1 MPTACAR
8 PRTAHRRAL
17 SCLAALL
24 AYGGFASPAR
34 AQSVTHGPILG
45 RVSSDGIGIWARTN
59 RPGAFRVRY
68 GTSADSLQRASAPV
82 ATGLARDNTG
92 WAHLTGLQPG
102 TEYFYRLE
110 ADGDTPPVASFR
122 TLPHRSAYADDRHN
136 PRGLF
141 NFSFEFACGNKQLG
155 PDQPAFRTML
165 RDLGD
170 RVHFAIQNGDWLY
183 EEERDHPPS
192 EWLRQSGGA
201 SFPRLVDL
209 APTIVGVW
217 RNYKLYLERGADMA
231 AWHREVPSFFVFD
244 DHEILGD
251 VNGAGTIGLR
261 SRRAVF
267 RDIGVQGW
275 HDYLGWSN
283 PMEHDQGIFFGRARL
298 EAGNPVLR
306 DESGG
311 FEGLDLD
318 RAATLTVHWGEPDA
332 GVNEKELDDSGGDPN
347 AGVYEVGGILDDT
360 ALRLRPAP
368 PADSVSSYSIGRLN
382 YWSRSIANAE
392 FFFLDTRSHR
402 QLHDIRDPFKEGVSM
417 LGDRQKRWL
426 KAGMLVSEAD
436 FLFVISSVNLM
447 IPHVGPGM
455 GGPNKD
461 EAWTAV
467 AAERDELIEFW
478 DGLGKPVFVLT
489 GDLHN
494 SLAIEVSDNVW
505 EFASG
510 PHSSRNHPLVSEAG
524 RPANGPFD
532 SRGRTAQIRWSTFFL
547 DDSAPSGRERPV
559 FCVIRINNVFENPD
573 SEGRQRWVAY
583 PRPQAVI
590 QYYDGLTGDLLY
602 AESVLA
608 AHSRHE

>member
-1 MPTACAR
+1 MPPAR
-8 PRTAHRRAL
+8 VRSRTAQWQAL
-17 SCLAALL
+17 SLLAALV
-24 AYGGFASPAR
+24 ASCALVSPSR

-45 RVSSDGIGIWARTN
+45 RLSSEGIGIWARTG

-68 GTSADSLQRASAPV
+68 GTTAGSLDRLSAP
-82 ATGLARDNTG
+82 AETILDRDNTG
-92 WAHLTGLQPG
+92 WLLLKGLQPD
-102 TEYFYRLE
+102 TRYFYRLE
-110 ADGDTPPVASFR
+110 ADGATPPVASFR
-122 TLPHRSAYADDRHN
+122 TLPRAEAFLDDRHN

-165 RDLGD
+165 RELQN

-192 EWLRQSGGA
+192 AWLRQSGSA
-201 SFPRLVDL
+201 KFPRLVEI
-209 APTIVGVW
+209 APTIAGVW

-231 AWHREVPSFFVFD
+231 AWHREIPSFFVFD

-251 VNGAGTIGLR
+251 VNGTGTVGLR
-261 SRRAVF
+261 SRRAAF

-275 HDYLGWSN
+275 YDYLGWSN
-283 PMEHDQGIFFGRARL
+283 PVPHDQGIFFGKARL
-298 EAGNPVLR
+298 EAGSPVLR
-306 DESGG
+306 DEAGG
-311 FEGLDLD
+311 FEGVDLDL
-318 RAATLTVHWGEPDA
+318 AATLTVHWGEPDA
-332 GVNEKELDDSGGDPN
+332 GVNVKELDSRGGDPN
-347 AGVYEVGGILDDT
+347 AGVYEVERIIDDT
-360 ALRLRPAP
+360 SLELRPAP
-368 PADSVSSYSIGRLN
+368 RANSLSSYSIGRLN

-392 FFFLDTRSHR
+392 LFFLDTRSHR
-402 QLHDIRDPFKEGVSM
+402 QVHDIMDPFKKGVSM
-417 LGDRQKRWL
+417 LGGRQKRWL
-426 KAGMLVSEAD
+426 KDAMQKSEAD

-447 IPHVGPGM
+447 VPHVGPGM

-467 AAERDELIEFW
+467 AAERNELIDFW
-478 DGLGKPVFVLT
+478 DTLGKPVLVLT

-494 SLAIEVSDNVW
+494 SIAIRVTDNVW

-524 RPANGPFD
+524 RPANGRFD
-532 SRGRTAQIRWSTFFL
+532 SRGRIAEIRWSTFFL
-547 DDSAPSGRERPV
+547 DDGVPEGRNRPV
-559 FCVIRINNVFENPD
+559 YCVIRINNVFEVPD
-573 SEGRQRWVAY
+573 GEGRQRWVAY
-583 PRPQAVI
+583 PRPQAVV

-608 AHSRHE
+608 MGAEGG

>member
-1 MPTACAR
+1 MPPAR
-8 PRTAHRRAL
+8 ARSRTAHWRGFPV
-17 SCLAALL
+17 LAALAVSSAL
-24 AYGGFASPAR
+24 LPFGA
-34 AQSVTHGPILG
+34 AQQVTHGPILG
-45 RVSSDGIGIWARTN
+45 RLSSDGIGIWARTS
-59 RPGAFRVRY
+59 RPSAFRVRY
-68 GTSADSLQRASAPV
+68 GLAADSLDKVSAP
-82 ATGLARDNTG
+82 APTSLDRDNTG
-92 WAHLTGLQPG
+92 WIRLGGLEPG
-102 TEYFYRLE
+102 TRYFYRLE
-110 ADGDTPPVASFR
+110 AEGETPPVASFR
-122 TLPHRSAYADDRHN
+122 TLPRAAAFVDDRHN

-165 RDLGD
+165 HELGD

-201 SFPRLVDL
+201 SFPLLVQL
-209 APTIVGVW
+209 APTISGVW

-251 VNGAGTIGLR
+251 VNGTGTVGLR
-261 SRRAVF
+261 SRRAAF

-275 HDYLGWSN
+275 YDYLGWSN
-283 PMEHDQGIFFGRARL
+283 PVPHHQTIFFGKARL
-298 EAGNPVLR
+298 EAGSPVLR

-311 FEGLDLD
+311 LEGLDLD
-318 RAATLTVHWGEPDA
+318 LAASLTVHWGEPDA
-332 GVNEKELDDSGGDPN
+332 GVNIKELDSRGGDPN
-347 AGVYEVGGILDDT
+347 AGVYAVERVIDNTSLE
-360 ALRLRPAP
+360 LRPVP
-368 PADSVSSYSIGRLN
+368 RADSVSSYSIGRLN
-382 YWSRSIANAE
+382 YWSRSISNAE

-402 QLHDIRDPFKEGVSM
+402 QVHDIRDPFKEGVSI
-417 LGDRQKRWL
+417 LGGRQKRWL
-426 KAGMLVSEAD
+426 KDGMRQSEAD

-447 IPHVGPGM
+447 VPHVGPGM

-467 AAERDELIEFW
+467 AAERNELIGFW
-478 DGLGKPVFVLT
+478 DALDKPVLVLT

-494 SLAIEVSDNVW
+494 SIAIRVSDNVW

-510 PHSSRNHPLVSEAG
+510 PHSSRNHALVSEAG
-524 RPANGPFD
+524 RPANGRFH
-532 SRGRTAQIRWSTFFL
+532 SRGRTAEIRWSTFFL
-547 DDSAPSGRERPV
+547 DDAVPEARNRPV
-559 FCVIRINNVFENPD
+559 YCVIRINNVFEVPD
-573 SEGRQRWVAY
+573 GDGRQRWIAY
-583 PRPQAVI
+583 PRPQAVV

-608 AHSRHE
+608 TGAEGG